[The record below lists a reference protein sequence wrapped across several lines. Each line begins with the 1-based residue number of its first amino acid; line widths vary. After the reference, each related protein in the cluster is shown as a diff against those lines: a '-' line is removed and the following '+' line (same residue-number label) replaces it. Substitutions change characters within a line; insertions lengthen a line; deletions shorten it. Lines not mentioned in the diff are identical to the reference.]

1 MATIKVKIM
10 LTQVHVHGKKNFF
23 TEMQDAFS
31 QLQHEPLR
39 KMLLDSLQAE
49 QDSVRAIDASFQSF
63 TTKNHLP
70 QISRLFFASWQ
81 RTNNTAMSV
90 AGLANRITHE
100 AELALLIGENP
111 SVALEIFRSAG
122 RLNRVTDEDLGVKGQ
137 TLHFELYYRMATKF
151 SGNDDA
157 WQSREFCLP
166 SASDFK
172 SWLDSVRLVEPI
184 MNGLFSMLIHE
195 GYTHAELESIA
206 PMFEKWAIEIMGL
219 QKSDARRYLAWI
231 AVHNGGT
238 EKQHFAHTCAAF
250 EQYCAAT
257 ATDINLE
264 VASQIF
270 QNYLRRKGEVMKQ
283 LNEIY

>member
-1 MATIKVKIM
+1 M
-10 LTQVHVHGKKNFF
+10 LTQVQAHHKKDFF

-31 QLQHEPLR
+31 QLEHQPLR
-39 KMLLDSLQAE
+39 KVLLDSLQAE
-49 QDSVRAIDASFQSF
+49 QDSVRAIDASFQNF
-63 TTKNHLP
+63 TSKKHSP
-70 QISRLFFASWQ
+70 QVCRLFFASWQ

-100 AELALLIGENP
+100 AELVLSSGENL
-111 SVALEIFRSAG
+111 SVALELFRSAG
-122 RLNRVTDEDLGVKGQ
+122 RLNRVIDEDLGLKGQ

-172 SWLDSVRLVEPI
+172 SWLDSARLVEPM

-195 GYTHAELESIA
+195 GYTHGELESIA

-219 QKSDARRYLAWI
+219 NKSDARRYLAWI

-238 EKQHFAHTCAAF
+238 EKHHFAHACAAF
-250 EQYCAAT
+250 EHYYRAT
-257 ATDINLE
+257 LADINLE

-283 LNEIY
+283 INEKIHGMA